1 MHLRAHSR
9 ANGDADHLAADP
21 AGRLARSPNMPRLT
35 ATPLSSMSAA
45 CAASIASL
53 AFALPQASKPTPPET
68 EHVSTLTRVREGG
81 TPYNPKQKL
90 VPYAVDLTA
99 GGRGGD
105 GGTADA
111 PNGALI
117 ESPAEY
123 SPTRGVLYQYGNSW
137 NSVVTALVSSL
148 TGSAAF
154 DEIAYVVVANQTT
167 ANSATTAFIAAGANM
182 SKVVFIIQPNN
193 SIWMRDYGPHFIFEN
208 GTLAVVD
215 SHYYAARPL
224 DNFIPTLVGD
234 ATLGVPTYDQGLYY
248 SGGNFQPGPNRTGFC
263 TALVNLDNPSSGGHN
278 EALIRE
284 LHDTFQG
291 IDTLHILPQLPFSV
305 DGTGHVDMWM
315 YLVDEN
321 TVVISEF
328 IAGSN
333 ATALSVTNNAVPYM
347 QALGFEVFR
356 PQAWNVGATH
366 YTYANAFRVNNRIFI
381 PCYGTALAPGG
392 NSAYNTRDAD
402 ALAKWQA
409 AAGPGVTIVPI
420 QCSSIIGASGAI
432 HCIVKQV
439 PRHTNALPSV
449 HISSPAAGDLWL
461 AGSRQTIRWN
471 ATDTNNAPLANV
483 DLAYSLDGGASWTPI
498 ADAIPD
504 TGSYSWTL
512 PAGATDSALVRV
524 TARATDGDTTV
535 AVSNPYRQRAGT
547 ANVYTFATG
556 AGVNKF
562 GFARQTASWT
572 NVNANSSPVSTAL
585 TAANYTAMSASN
597 ATGGITDANRYITAA
612 LSASNEATHLFR
624 FVLTEP
630 VADIDEIKV
639 EWEGYADACTQV
651 ELYVWNNAL
660 NNWGDASGLVGQNRY
675 LASFAGN
682 RDETLVGRINS
693 NISNFVAAD
702 GSIRFLVYG
711 ERQNDE
717 TFHDYMAVTV
727 LQADDPCSGD
737 IDGDGAING
746 NDLATVLGWWGA
758 CAGCAADIDGDGQVN
773 GNDLA
778 TILGAWGGCP

>member
-1 MHLRAHSR
+1 MPRTPHAHTLS
-9 ANGDADHLAADP
+9 LAAAVV
-21 AGRLARSPNMPRLT
+21 AGAVST
-35 ATPLSSMSAA
+35 SFAA
-45 CAASIASL
+45 
-53 AFALPQASKPTPPET
+53 PQTGAKPTPPEV

-99 GGRGGD
+99 GATAGD
-105 GGTADA
+105 GGTADTPDA
-111 PNGALI
+111 ALI
-117 ESPAEY
+117 ESPPEY
-123 SPTRGVLYQYGNSW
+123 APVRGVLYQYGNTW

-148 TGSAAF
+148 TSSAQY

-167 ANSATTAFIAAGANM
+167 ANSATSAFIAAGANM

-193 SIWMRDYGPHFIFEN
+193 SVWMRDYGPHFIFEN

-215 SHYYAARPL
+215 SHYYSTRPL

-234 ATLGVPTYDQGLYY
+234 STLGVPTYDQGLYY

-263 TALVNLDNPSSGGHN
+263 TALVNLDNPTSGGHN

-291 IDTLHILPQLPFSV
+291 IDTLHIMPQLPFSV
-305 DGTGHVDMWM
+305 DGTGHIDMWM
-315 YLVDEN
+315 YLVDHD
-321 TVVISEF
+321 TVIISEF
-328 IAGSN
+328 IPGSN
-333 ATALSVTNNAVPYM
+333 STALSVTNNAVPYM
-347 QALGFEVFR
+347 QALGFEVLR

-381 PCYGTALAPGG
+381 PVYGTALAPGG
-392 NSAYNTRDAD
+392 NSSYNTRDAD

-432 HCIVKQV
+432 HCIVKQI
-439 PRHTNALPSV
+439 PRQTGVIPSAHV
-449 HISSPAAGDLWL
+449 IAPAAGDLWL
-461 AGSRQTIRWN
+461 VGSTQTIRWN

-483 DLAYSLDGGASWTPI
+483 DLAYSLDGGTSWLPI
-498 ADAIPD
+498 ANAIPD
-504 TGSYSWTL
+504 TGSFNWTV
-512 PAGATDSALVRV
+512 PAGATDGALVRV

-535 AVSNPYRQRAGT
+535 AVSNPYRQRPGT
-547 ANVYTFATG
+547 SNVYTFASG

-572 NVNANSSPVSTAL
+572 NVNGNQNPVATAL
-585 TAANYTAMSASN
+585 TAANYTAMSTSN
-597 ATGGITDANRYITAA
+597 ATGGITDANRYITPA
-612 LSASNEATHLFR
+612 LSTGNEATHLFR
-624 FVLTEP
+624 FVLSEP
-630 VADIDEIKV
+630 VADIDEIRV
-639 EWEGYADACTQV
+639 QWEGYADACTQV

-660 NNWGDASGLVGQNRY
+660 NNWGDANGLVGQNRF
-675 LASFAGN
+675 LDSFAGN
-682 RDETLVGRINS
+682 RDEALVGRINS
-693 NISNFVAAD
+693 NISNYVAAD

-727 LQADDPCSGD
+727 KIADEACSGD

-746 NDLATVLGWWGA
+746 NDLAAILGDWGA
-758 CAGCAADIDGDGQVN
+758 CSGCAADIDGDGQVN

-778 TILGAWGGCP
+778 TILGSWGACP

>member
-1 MHLRAHSR
+1 MTRILPMHTLS
-9 ANGDADHLAADP
+9 LVAAVVS
-21 AGRLARSPNMPRLT
+21 G
-35 ATPLSSMSAA
+35 
-45 CAASIASL
+45 AASTTMA
-53 AFALPQASKPTPPET
+53 APQTGSKPTPPET

-123 SPTRGVLYQYGNSW
+123 APTRGVLYQYGNSW

-215 SHYYAARPL
+215 SHYYETRPL

-263 TALVNLDNPSSGGHN
+263 TALVNLDNPSAGGHN

-291 IDTLHILPQLPFSV
+291 IDTLHIMPQLPFSV
-305 DGTGHVDMWM
+305 DGTGHIDMWM
-315 YLVDEN
+315 YLVDQD

-328 IAGSN
+328 IPGSN

-347 QALGFEVFR
+347 QALGFQVFR

-420 QCSSIIGASGAI
+420 QCSSIITASGAI

-439 PRHTNALPSV
+439 PRHTNAIPSA

-461 AGSRQTIRWN
+461 AGSTQTIRWN

-483 DLAYSLDGGASWTPI
+483 DLAYSLDGGTSWTPI
-498 ADAIPD
+498 ASAIPD
-504 TGSYSWTL
+504 SGSFNWTV
-512 PAGATDSALVRV
+512 PAGATDGALVRV

-535 AVSNPYRQRAGT
+535 AVSNPYRHRTGT
-547 ANVYTFATG
+547 QNVYTFASG

-562 GFARQTASWT
+562 GFGRQTASWT
-572 NVNANSSPVSTAL
+572 SVNGLIGPVSTAL
-585 TAANYTAMSASN
+585 TAANYTAMSTSN

-612 LSASNEATHLFR
+612 LSAGNEATHLFR

-630 VADIDEIKV
+630 VADIDEIRV
-639 EWEGYADACTQV
+639 QWEGYADACTQV

-682 RDETLVGRINS
+682 RDETLVGRISS
-693 NISNFVAAD
+693 NISNYVAAD

-711 ERQNDE
+711 ERPNDE

-727 LQADDPCSGD
+727 KVADDACSGD

-746 NDLATVLGWWGA
+746 NDLATVLGSWGA